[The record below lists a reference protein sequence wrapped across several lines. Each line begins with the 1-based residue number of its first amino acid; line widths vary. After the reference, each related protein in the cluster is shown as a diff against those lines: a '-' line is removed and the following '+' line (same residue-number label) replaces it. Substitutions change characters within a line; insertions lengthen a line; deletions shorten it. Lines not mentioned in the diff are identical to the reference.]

1 MGMLKEFKDFAMR
14 GNVLDMAIGVV
25 IGGAFGKIVTSMVND
40 IIMPPLGMILGKVDF
55 SSLKITM
62 QEAVD
67 KTPAVAINYGAF
79 INTIIDF
86 VIVAFCIFLVIK
98 QVNRFTKKP
107 EAARRAD
114 DETLRILP
122 DGHPHQGHPL
132 PELHVAIGLGGSG
145 GRRIRLLA
153 VSTQFAVAAFA
164 SPAPARQCR
173 STLGTAAGFGL
184 LYMRRAWTNS
194 HSLVSLCW

>member
-1 MGMLKEFKDFAMR
+1 MGMLKEFRDFAMR

-55 SSLKITM
+55 SGLKLTM

-67 KTPAVAINYGAF
+67 NTPAVAINYGAF

-107 EAARRAD
+107 EPPAAPTTKPCAYCQTDIPIKATRCPNC
-114 DETLRILP
+114 TS
-122 DGHPHQGHPL
+122 Q
-132 PELHVAIGLGGSG
+132 LG
-145 GRRIRLLA
+145 
-153 VSTQFAVAAFA
+153 
-164 SPAPARQCR
+164 
-173 STLGTAAGFGL
+173 
-184 LYMRRAWTNS
+184 
-194 HSLVSLCW
+194 

>member
-1 MGMLKEFKDFAMR
+1 MSMLKEFREFAMR

-55 SSLKITM
+55 SNLNVTL
-62 QEAVD
+62 QEAID

-86 VIVAFCIFLVIK
+86 VIVAFCIFMVIK

-107 EAARRAD
+107 QPPAEPM
-114 DETLRILP
+114 TKP
-122 DGHPHQGHPL
+122 C
-132 PELHVAIGLGGSG
+132 
-145 GRRIRLLA
+145 
-153 VSTQFAVAAFA
+153 AFCQTDIPIKA
-164 SPAPARQCR
+164 TRCPNCTSQL
-173 STLGTAAGFGL
+173 S
-184 LYMRRAWTNS
+184 
-194 HSLVSLCW
+194 